1 VERLQQRFCV
11 TERRACR
18 VVGQPHSSQHY
29 ISMKAGK
36 KDAALVERMVALFI
50 ENPRDSY
57 RRVWALLGREGWV
70 VNKKRVQTACFIVV
84 DP

>member
-1 VERLQQRFCV
+1 
-11 TERRACR
+11 
-18 VVGQPHSSQHY
+18 
-29 ISMKAGK
+29 MKAGK

-70 VNKKRVQTACFIVV
+70 VNKKRVQTACIIVV